1 VGISIWQ
8 LLIVLLIVLV
18 VFGAKRLRSLGGDL
32 GSAVKGF
39 RDAMKEDDDSRPVDQ
54 QQRLEQSSSEQ
65 VIDTESGRE
74 NITANSTVQKK
85 DSI

>member
-1 VGISIWQ
+1 MGISIWQ

-39 RDAMKEDDDSRPVDQ
+39 RDAMKEDEDSRPVNP

-65 VIDTESGRE
+65 VIETESGRE
-74 NITANSTVQKK
+74 PVTANSTVQKK